1 MGSFM
6 DDDPKD
12 NDLSSNIHSIYTNVC
27 LTLISICLV
36 IIAVSSVIE
45 LTLNTVGD
53 AAGRDPRAG
62 RCAEDG
68 CQDDPQCDVDPGAYP
83 WILQHVWCLGR
94 GHEDQGWQAAPA
106 EGTGLGH

>member
-53 AAGRDPRAG
+53 AAGISKMALCDPDTGRCVKVNAG
-62 RCAEDG
+62 RRLE
-68 CQDDPQCDVDPGAYP
+68 
-83 WILQHVWCLGR
+83 
-94 GHEDQGWQAAPA
+94 
-106 EGTGLGH
+106 TTN